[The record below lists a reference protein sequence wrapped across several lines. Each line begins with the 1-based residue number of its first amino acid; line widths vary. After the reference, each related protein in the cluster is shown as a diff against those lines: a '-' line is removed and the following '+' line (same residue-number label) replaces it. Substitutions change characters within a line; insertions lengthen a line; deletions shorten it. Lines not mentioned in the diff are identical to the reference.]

1 MFWIVSSVIL
11 GVILIIVLY
20 VNSKQSDM
28 IEKLLTQQE
37 RLLSKYI
44 DLKVDLMVENNKEDI
59 KWGT

>member
-1 MFWIVSSVIL
+1 MFWIASSVIL
-11 GVILIIVLY
+11 GIILIIVLY

-44 DLKVDLMVENNKEDI
+44 DLKVDLMIENNKEDQH
-59 KWGT
+59 

>member
-11 GVILIIVLY
+11 GIILIIVLY

-44 DLKVDLMVENNKEDI
+44 DLKVDLMFENNKEDI
-59 KWGT
+59 E

>member
-11 GVILIIVLY
+11 GIILIIVLY

-59 KWGT
+59 K

>member
-1 MFWIVSSVIL
+1 MFWITSSVIL
-11 GVILIIVLY
+11 GIILIIVLY

-44 DLKVDLMVENNKEDI
+44 DLKVDLMVENNKEDQQ
-59 KWGT
+59 

>member
-1 MFWIVSSVIL
+1 MFWIAVSVIL
-11 GVILIIVLY
+11 GIILIIVLY

-44 DLKVDLMVENNKEDI
+44 DLKVDLMFENNKEDI
-59 KWGT
+59 E

>member
-1 MFWIVSSVIL
+1 MFWIAVSIIL
-11 GVILIIVLY
+11 GIILIIVLY

-44 DLKVDLMVENNKEDI
+44 DLKVDLMFENNKEDI
-59 KWGT
+59 EWGT

>member
-11 GVILIIVLY
+11 GIILIIVLY

-59 KWGT
+59 E

>member
-1 MFWIVSSVIL
+1 MFWIASSVIL
-11 GVILIIVLY
+11 GIILIIVLY

-44 DLKVDLMVENNKEDI
+44 DLKVDFMVENNKEDI

>member
-1 MFWIVSSVIL
+1 MFWVVSSVIL
-11 GVILIIVLY
+11 GIILIIVLF

-44 DLKVDLMVENNKEDI
+44 DLKVDLMIENNKEDI
-59 KWGT
+59 K

>member
-59 KWGT
+59 K